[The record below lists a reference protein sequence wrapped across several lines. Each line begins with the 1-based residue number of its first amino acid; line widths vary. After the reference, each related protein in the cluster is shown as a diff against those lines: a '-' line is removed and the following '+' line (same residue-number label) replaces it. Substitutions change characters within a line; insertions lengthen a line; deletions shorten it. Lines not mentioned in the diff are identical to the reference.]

1 MRNSTVDK
9 LNKNQTDFKKKRSI
23 TNVRSSSPDKQFLT
37 PDISDVKSDVGSIKS
52 NALQAPRNKL
62 KMKGRHSDITSKIEP
77 DGPKI
82 RDDLFKRY
90 TDCFAKTFKDI
101 EWHRAQQENPQC
113 IF

>member
-1 MRNSTVDK
+1 
-9 LNKNQTDFKKKRSI
+9 
-23 TNVRSSSPDKQFLT
+23 
-37 PDISDVKSDVGSIKS
+37 
-52 NALQAPRNKL
+52 
-62 KMKGRHSDITSKIEP
+62 MKGRHSDITSKIEP

-113 IF
+113 IFQATYDTPLLSNTGALEGQHKKFKKDYATFHHDFDERIKNYSKLTGAAQYEEFYNNRTNSRA